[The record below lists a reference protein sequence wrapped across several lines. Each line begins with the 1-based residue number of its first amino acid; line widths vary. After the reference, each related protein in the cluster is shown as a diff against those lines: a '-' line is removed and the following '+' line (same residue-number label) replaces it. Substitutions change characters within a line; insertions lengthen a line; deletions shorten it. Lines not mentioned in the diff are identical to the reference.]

1 MGLEHLLATQRAVI
15 LHSAYIDYKG
25 KAILFS
31 APSGTGKSTQAEL
44 WMDESGRNRSGEW
57 RSKYIDLS

>member
-1 MGLEHLLATQRAVI
+1 MRFFWCEHQTLNEKKIFYTIGLEHLLATQRAVI

-31 APSGTGKSTQAEL
+31 APSGTENLHKQNYG
-44 WMDESGRNRSGEW
+44 G
-57 RSKYIDLS
+57 